1 MHVEQYQNMASL
13 YSDLNV
19 RKLKSGA
26 ATLCLL
32 QALAEGKVIG
42 LFTCTWVQTCAHE
55 FQLDM
60 REWLCAIT

>member
-1 MHVEQYQNMASL
+1 MHVEQYQNMANL

-26 ATLCLL
+26 ATLSLL

-42 LFTCTWVQTCAHE
+42 LVTCTWVQTCS
-55 FQLDM
+55 
-60 REWLCAIT
+60 